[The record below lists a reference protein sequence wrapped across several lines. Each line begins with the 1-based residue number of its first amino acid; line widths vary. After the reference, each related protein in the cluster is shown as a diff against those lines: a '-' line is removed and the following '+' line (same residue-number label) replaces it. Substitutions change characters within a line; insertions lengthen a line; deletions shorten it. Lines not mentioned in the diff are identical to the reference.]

1 MKAYGMPVQ
10 SYVWKQP
17 VTTNAG
23 GHGSLIGA
31 FVKAEAANNLIRAA
45 AASTSSSS
53 SSVTAITNSRST
65 TTHIGK
71 IIVRLSSSYHPVII
85 WYHPVT
91 VRLLSGYR
99 PVIVLLSSG
108 YRPVIVR

>member
-17 VTTNAG
+17 VTTNTG

-45 AASTSSSS
+45 ASTSSSS
-53 SSVTAITNSRST
+53 SSVTAITNSRSAT
-65 TTHIGK
+65 TIGK
-71 IIVRLSSSYHPVII
+71 KVIQFDEKNKCK
-85 WYHPVT
+85 H
-91 VRLLSGYR
+91 LFF
-99 PVIVLLSSG
+99 
-108 YRPVIVR
+108 